1 MASKRGT
8 KRTVEPTGEAKK
20 LQDALRQHGIAKK
33 NYEAVVDTINHPLT
47 TGLTD
52 TCRKMLIAMLPNGL
66 CIAAAERNDTQNLTI
81 KMLDEVFENVRSA
94 MQAKVDAEVDKF
106 APFESSKARLEKAA
120 IDATASL
127 AASAELVTTCQAA
140 LASAETAVVTATS
153 NVADKELCQK
163 QEAGKI
169 EEIKMEK
176 PLVESTL
183 LDDFRVLRE
192 GTVEGDLAKVHYD
205 KVEAL
210 CNKLAVGDSLM
221 NGLPSVLAK
230 KPSERGSFDA
240 MIVSQVEEALSKKLS
255 ELSTAIDQHASRAD
269 ALASAT
275 LAATSELE
283 ASKATRDSASNALS
297 AAMDSRQQHEE
308 ANQVALTAVADY
320 EPEFNTAADVLAGEK
335 EQLKSF
341 VDWNLACFEILRNRQ
356 VYVQAEKKQKTAGAG
371 DLEVAAVQAAD
382 AGA

>member
-1 MASKRGT
+1 M
-8 KRTVEPTGEAKK
+8 
-20 LQDALRQHGIAKK
+20 
-33 NYEAVVDTINHPLT
+33 
-47 TGLTD
+47 
-52 TCRKMLIAMLPNGL
+52 
-66 CIAAAERNDTQNLTI
+66 
-81 KMLDEVFENVRSA
+81 
-94 MQAKVDAEVDKF
+94 
-106 APFESSKARLEKAA
+106 
-120 IDATASL
+120 
-127 AASAELVTTCQAA
+127 
-140 LASAETAVVTATS
+140 
-153 NVADKELCQK
+153 
-163 QEAGKI
+163 
-169 EEIKMEK
+169 
-176 PLVESTL
+176 
-183 LDDFRVLRE
+183 
-192 GTVEGDLAKVHYD
+192 
-205 KVEAL
+205 
-210 CNKLAVGDSLM
+210 
-221 NGLPSVLAK
+221 
-230 KPSERGSFDA
+230 
-240 MIVSQVEEALSKKLS
+240 SQVEEALSKKLS

-275 LAATSELE
+275 MAATSELE